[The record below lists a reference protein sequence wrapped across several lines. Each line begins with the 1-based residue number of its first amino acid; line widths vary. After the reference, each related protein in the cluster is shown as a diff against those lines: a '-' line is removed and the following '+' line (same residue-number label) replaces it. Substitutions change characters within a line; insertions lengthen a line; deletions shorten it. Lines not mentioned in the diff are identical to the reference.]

1 MSFSKYHLQGGV
13 LVQSYFLLLLSAVY
27 FVLAS
32 AAGASAGR
40 AIYLFIAI
48 GIFIWGFQGYSRQK
62 IKSKRAIEEKKR
74 MSEASFKAI
83 PHTHYILTDDY
94 LSALLINE
102 ETDTLSIAS
111 KEELDEKMKRKDF
124 RFNQII
130 EVAIVEDKKVLS
142 HITKNGGLSGSLL
155 KGKEDKKNDEDEED
169 TVTQLSIKMVVDD
182 FSKPVVEYV
191 FMENS
196 RPMSKDDEEYKD
208 VLKLC
213 EQWHQMISVIIKRH
227 EKERTLVRNWE

>member
-1 MSFSKYHLQGGV
+1 M
-13 LVQSYFLLLLSAVY
+13 
-27 FVLAS
+27 LAY

-40 AIYLFIAI
+40 TIYLLFAI

-62 IKSKRAIEEKKR
+62 LKSQKAIQEKKR
-74 MSEASFKAI
+74 NSEAAYKAI

-102 ETDTLSIAS
+102 ETNLLYIAS
-111 KEELDEKMKRKDF
+111 KEELDEEMKLKQYS
-124 RFNQII
+124 FNQII
-130 EVAIVEDKKVLS
+130 EVAIVEDKRVLS

-155 KGKEDKKNDEDEED
+155 KGKEDKAKDGDEQD

-182 FSKPVVEYV
+182 FSKPVVEFV

-196 RPMSKDDEEYKD
+196 KPMSKENEDYKD

-227 EKERTLVRNWE
+227 EKERVLVRNWD